1 MEKKTCSSLLIL
13 IDQLL
18 SPKVW
23 GIFSPVMDVR
33 RAAVSNVGLR
43 LRLLWKVDK
52 DARLR
57 EMPTSGATMGM
68 VGGMT
73 SDKSNTT

>member
-1 MEKKTCSSLLIL
+1 
-13 IDQLL
+13 
-18 SPKVW
+18 
-23 GIFSPVMDVR
+23 MDVR